1 MLINATCFKQFNE
14 SSFVNELLSSGILE
28 VETLDDP
35 NIALAHLTSI
45 LKCTLHKHTPIK
57 RKKVKLSKQP
67 EWITDTILD
76 AIKQCDYWFRK
87 KDFNQYRKCRNLYN
101 SMIKNAKKNY
111 FNNAITEMKNKL
123 ITNRIS

>member
-1 MLINATCFKQFNE
+1 MQHFDKNVSNYMTYRCFKQFNE

-45 LKCTLHKHTPIK
+45 LKCTLDKHAPIK

-76 AIKQCDYWFRK
+76 AKIQRDYWFR

-101 SMIKNAKKNY
+101 SMITNA
-111 FNNAITEMKNKL
+111 
-123 ITNRIS
+123 

>member
-1 MLINATCFKQFNE
+1 MTYRCFKKFNE
-14 SSFVNELLSSGILE
+14 SSFVNKLLSSGIIE

-45 LKCTLHKHTPIK
+45 LKCTLDKYAPIK
-57 RKKVKLSKQP
+57 RKKVKISKQP
-67 EWITDTILD
+67 KWITDTILD
-76 AIKQCDYWFRK
+76 AKKQRDYLFRN
-87 KDFNQYRKCRNLYN
+87 DFKQYRKWRNVYN

>member
-1 MLINATCFKQFNE
+1 MHYKIG
-14 SSFVNELLSSGILE
+14 V
-28 VETLDDP
+28 TLDDP

-45 LKCTLHKHTPIK
+45 LKCTLDKRAPIK

-76 AIKQCDYWFRK
+76 AKIQRDYWFR

-101 SMIKNAKKNY
+101 SMITNAKK
-111 FNNAITEMKNKL
+111 KL
-123 ITNRIS
+123 FQ